1 MELPAM
7 SESLLREH
15 WDDRDRWD
23 PPVKN
28 LDKFFTS
35 MYLYYTNKGLPT
47 IILNQF
53 CAVFSLGF
61 TVSFSAFLI
70 AFVDWSKLS
79 NCRDEESCGIFSDY
93 VISNPFN
100 TSSHLF
106 SFLVILYIILFGAF
120 WIWKCISGIYLV
132 SSAIDMERFYREILG
147 IHLNDLQTMG
157 WHEVVQR
164 LIKLHEHGIHRVAI
178 KEKLTEHDVVL
189 RIMRKDNYMIGL
201 INKQLMDLRV
211 PWWIAPFM
219 SERLFLTKSLEWSL
233 SFCIMEY
240 VFNEQFTVSSTFLK
254 GSADLQRRFIVVGI
268 IHFLL
273 LPFMLVF
280 MTIHFFLQNFQQ
292 FHSSRAYLGPRTWS
306 PLALWTFREFNE
318 LSHIFEERI
327 NKTFIPAN
335 DYLSLFYNPNTAV
348 VARCVAYISGAFV
361 ATLIVVSFIGEGI
374 LLYVHISNHN
384 LLWYVGIFS
393 AIFAGSRSVIPDDT
407 KSRDA
412 PEDLV
417 QKVVSCT
424 HYFPTHWTSRC
435 HTIPVKDE
443 LAELFP
449 FKINLFA
456 MEVMSVVLTPL
467 VLCFSLP
474 SSASTIIDF
483 FKDHSKYVEGVGAV
497 CDYSLFDFDRYG
509 DERYGAPAAGRMD
522 ESQRLQNGKLEA
534 SFFNFQNAHPNWE
547 GDEKGRAMIDRV
559 DTYRLNRENERD
571 QQISAALE
579 QSMAMHSNSVFG
591 QNLFNNSYREA
602 NQSIPIPPPQEN
614 KKPTSTVPQPANKS
628 DSLPKLPDNSLPQI
642 VETYLSNDNVNNY
655 GDVSNN
661 DSDETGSPLGMTLPS
676 LSMPSISVSNG
687 TWGPKGYSQVLT
699 SDKDDDNLKNNSNSP
714 RQGISP
720 KQGRHGRVEVSFFNN
735 EGGFNNWGGQSPRT
749 RPSIGHIRPDA
760 TTATSRN
767 NNLPSVLRSIL
778 KQENID
784 YENDFYWLNR
794 FQQERKSL
802 GPSEMEKSLLQ
813 SQNLGGISRFGFNS
827 AADINFADSGK
838 INKGINSSKKV
849 KSFEISEDVNE
860 ASV

>member
-1 MELPAM
+1 M
-7 SESLLREH
+7 SESLLEGHDH
-15 WDDRDRWD
+15 WDDRDRWE

-70 AFVDWSKLS
+70 AFVDWSKLN

-106 SFLVILYIILFGAF
+106 SFLVLLYIILFGAF
-120 WIWKCISGIYLV
+120 WVWKCISAIYV
-132 SSAIDMERFYREILG
+132 ISSAIDMERFYREILG
-147 IHLNDLQTMG
+147 IHLNDLQTMR

-240 VFNEQFTVSSTFLK
+240 VFNEQFTVSSSFLK
-254 GSADLQRRFIVVGI
+254 GNIELQRRFIVVGI
-268 IHFLL
+268 IHLLL

-318 LSHIFEERI
+318 LPHIFEERI

-374 LLYVHISNHN
+374 LLYIHIANHN

-393 AIFAGSRSVIPDDT
+393 AIFAASRSVIPDDT
-407 KSRDA
+407 KSKEA

-417 QKVVSCT
+417 QNVAACT

-443 LAELFP
+443 VSELFP

-474 SSASTIIDF
+474 SSASTIIEF
-483 FKDHSKYVEGVGAV
+483 FKEHSKYVEGVGAV

-509 DERYGAPAAGRMD
+509 DERYGAPSAGRMD

-547 GDEKGRAMIDRV
+547 GDEKGRTMINRV
-559 DTYRLNRENERD
+559 DTYRLNRENERN

-591 QNLFNNSYREA
+591 QNLFNNSYRQN
-602 NQSIPIPPPQEN
+602 NQPIPKSPIFQEN
-614 KKPTSTVPQPANKS
+614 KKPASIIPLSAKQS
-628 DSLPKLPDNSLPQI
+628 DALPKSSNNSIPHI
-642 VETYLSNDNVNNY
+642 VDTNLSNDDVNNNS
-655 GDVSNN
+655 DVSNN
-661 DSDETGSPLGMTLPS
+661 DSDGSGSLLGMTLPS
-676 LSMPSISVSNG
+676 LSMPSVSISNG
-687 TWGPKGYSQVLT
+687 LWGPKGYSQVRT
-699 SDKDDDNLKNNSNSP
+699 TDKDDNLKNNNDSA
-714 RQGISP
+714 RQGGNSP

-735 EGGFNNWGGQSPRT
+735 EGGSNTWDQSPRA
-749 RPSIGHIRPDA
+749 RRSVGHIRPDA
-760 TTATSRN
+760 TTVRTN

-802 GPSEMEKSLLQ
+802 GPTEMEKSLLQ
-813 SQNLGGISRFGFNS
+813 SQNLGENSRFGFNS
-827 AADINFADSGK
+827 TIDMNLDSGK
-838 INKGINSSKKV
+838 INNSKKV